1 MKNKKRKSGILTK
14 VCVFV
19 AGILAI
25 IFGGYFFLD
34 KIIVPKY
41 FNQFG
46 VNGIVDLVE
55 VVTSLYNTPNEAKLI
70 KNGHTQTDLAN
81 AISKLQNANYKIED
95 DGTIKKENIELFKGD
110 AELELTDSEIAAVC
124 NQFLGNGLLETS
136 LSHLNYLNIT
146 KLSLIDLVIT
156 PDETTL
162 NGENKTYT
170 RATVDFI
177 MKVDT
182 TNLRDKIAEQMNTP
196 IYLLKMIIPDTIYF
210 EVNYQIDLLEKEN
223 RTKGTIAINGRSAQK
238 SENLINILIGFIF
251 NEEDEMNLSKFTNE
265 IGSVA
270 MQGIDSLGNF
280 KFKKINGKAGIIVNE
295 GVVLPEP
302 IPEPPE
308 SE

>member
-162 NGENKTYT
+162 NGESKTYT
-170 RATVDFI
+170 RAIVDFI

-302 IPEPPE
+302 TLEPPE